1 MTDLMSY
8 SFEIFLPLAAV
19 AVFGAAVGIERQ
31 WRQRMAGLRTN
42 TLVCIGAACFTL
54 MSMMVEDDVSP
65 TRVASQVVTGIG
77 FLGFVIK

>member
-1 MTDLMSY
+1 
-8 SFEIFLPLAAV
+8 
-19 AVFGAAVGIERQ
+19 
-31 WRQRMAGLRTN
+31 MAGLRTN